1 MSTESQPT
9 VRVELDP
16 RSTNAL
22 VTGVAGFLAG
32 LLSGLG
38 FWYLA
43 ETTIVL
49 GTTLELGAPQVTAI
63 WGAHLLFS
71 TLFGVLLG
79 ILMDSRPLW
88 RYTQGFLAPVFGLV
102 YGALLWVA
110 TLFVVEPLWDMA
122 VQRIAVRYLSSSALS
137 ASTLPVSEQMA
148 LSAYLAYAM
157 ALVVLANVL
166 S

>member
-1 MSTESQPT
+1 MSTESQTT
-9 VRVELDP
+9 VRVDLDP

-22 VTGVAGFLAG
+22 VTGVAGLLAG
-32 LLSGLG
+32 LVTGLG
-38 FWYLA
+38 FWYFA

-49 GTTLELGAPQVTAI
+49 GTTLELGAPGATEL

-88 RYTQGFLAPVFGLV
+88 RYTRGFLAPLLGAV
-102 YGALLWVA
+102 YGSLLWIGA
-110 TLFVVEPLWDMA
+110 TLLVEPLWDA
-122 VQRIAVRYLSSSALS
+122 VVRRIAVEFLSSTPLSVSTPPVTEQTAL
-137 ASTLPVSEQMA
+137 T
-148 LSAYLAYAM
+148 AYLAYALL
-157 ALVVLANVL
+157 LVGLANVL